1 MRGRSWPLFR
11 RKFFAFVS
19 KSDREATTD
28 SIAATIFQVDRQ
40 PSDQLDGLVAA
51 AHVSDPTTP
60 TSSGS
65 WCGVSR
71 TAKKN
76 GGDVDLRACET
87 ANSPS
92 GASSPSL

>member
-11 RKFFAFVS
+11 REFFAFS
-19 KSDREATTD
+19 STLDREATTD
-28 SIAATIFQVDRQ
+28 SSAATIFQVDRQ
-40 PSDQLDGLVAA
+40 PSDQFDDPVAA

-60 TSSGS
+60 TSTRS

-71 TAKKN
+71 TAEKN
-76 GGDVDLRACET
+76 GGDVDVRACET
-87 ANSPS
+87 ADTPS